1 MSTIDKGIDR
11 DEQAGHIMEHLS
23 TAVGIAEDL
32 LRDGV
37 EGDEA
42 QTLRRV
48 QSDCDDL
55 AQNVLDTFPGALG
68 DPEDGDGSPQTPA
81 GPMPPEGRTAAALAK
96 DSGED
101 DPLIWLNVGMTQ
113 TDWNKAMRWVGIT
126 AEDRPTEAKYAN
138 RLLTALDRAARASQ
152 DYVFP
157 SHNADDDDC
166 ETDCP

>member
-1 MSTIDKGIDR
+1 MSTRDGR
-11 DEQAGHIMEHLS
+11 PSVDEQAGYIMEHLS
-23 TAVGIAEDL
+23 TAAGIAEEMI
-32 LRDGV
+32 RDGASDH
-37 EGDEA
+37 GA
-42 QTLRRV
+42 HTLRQV
-48 QSDCDDL
+48 LSKCDDL

-68 DPEDGDGSPQTPA
+68 DTEDGDGSPQTPA
-81 GPMPPEGRTAAALAK
+81 GPMPPEGRTDAELVK

-126 AEDRPTEAKYAN
+126 AEDRPTEAKYGD

-157 SHNADDDDC
+157 SHNTGDDDC
-166 ETDCP
+166 ETDCL